1 MSSLLGSIELADF
14 PEGTA
19 YRIAKSGLNMLTKL
33 QSTQLAK
40 ENFVV
45 YASHP
50 GLVKTDMSVD
60 ISKTFPDLV
69 INPDESISKQL
80 AKLDNATAADSGKLI
95 DYEGQFTVDTAQ
107 VVNAHYKRAEAIR
120 LHGRAATEISEQ
132 LLTIKAGE
140 LSAEEANQL
149 LDEALESAKRLA
161 IHVWVQGY
169 HQVLNTWKQRSQE
182 AGEKPLANS
191 LLQNTT
197 KLTTSNEYLKQQSPV
212 PQLKEVEEDISR
224 IQLGTTLEEDVDS
237 MDEVEQKTILGG
249 EDVGPQPST
258 ATVTSAI
265 LTVQH
270 QQTIQH
276 REHPVSNATQITTLT
291 TTTSINTTDSTTI
304 NTIKPYYKLNNKLH
318 HSLRWHPTG
327 QSPTTFSPLLEN
339 NNQSPLAP
347 ISNSKWLQDLIFQET
362 DPMEESKESDN
373 NRRSTSHQRSN
384 TEILGWRDNRGISY
398 TKSAIPLQVLYR
410 KRRLHLQNRFK
421 GRVCSYSN
429 ACRLPRFPKFRERRS
444 CLQIQIP
451 CVRPQ
456 CSTKDFL
463 QNHALCHRTSEERM
477 DSNHLLFGR
486 HLHLGEDK
494 ARDEPSDNQIKAMSR
509 ETRLPHQLQKEF
521 LIPSKT
527 QEFLGFAFNSKTM
540 MISVP

>member
-1 MSSLLGSIELADF
+1 MEEQQQKSPNSSL
-14 PEGTA
+14 P
-19 YRIAKSGLNMLTKL
+19 
-33 QSTQLAK
+33 
-40 ENFVV
+40 
-45 YASHP
+45 
-50 GLVKTDMSVD
+50 
-60 ISKTFPDLV
+60 
-69 INPDESISKQL
+69 SKQESYQQRKPTNFWMKRWKVPSDL
-80 AKLDNATAADSGKLI
+80 QYMPGFK
-95 DYEGQFTVDTAQ
+95 
-107 VVNAHYKRAEAIR
+107 VNNMIKMIKTTPLER
-120 LHGRAATEISEQ
+120 L
-132 LLTIKAGE
+132 
-140 LSAEEANQL
+140 
-149 LDEALESAKRLA
+149 
-161 IHVWVQGY
+161 GY

-182 AGEKPLANS
+182 ASEKPLANS

-249 EDVGPQPST
+249 GEDVGPQPST
-258 ATVTSAI
+258 TTVTSAI

-373 NRRSTSHQRSN
+373 NRRSTSH
-384 TEILGWRDNRGISY
+384 
-398 TKSAIPLQVLYR
+398 
-410 KRRLHLQNRFK
+410 
-421 GRVCSYSN
+421 
-429 ACRLPRFPKFRERRS
+429 
-444 CLQIQIP
+444 
-451 CVRPQ
+451 
-456 CSTKDFL
+456 
-463 QNHALCHRTSEERM
+463 
-477 DSNHLLFGR
+477 
-486 HLHLGEDK
+486 
-494 ARDEPSDNQIKAMSR
+494 
-509 ETRLPHQLQKEF
+509 
-521 LIPSKT
+521 
-527 QEFLGFAFNSKTM
+527 
-540 MISVP
+540 